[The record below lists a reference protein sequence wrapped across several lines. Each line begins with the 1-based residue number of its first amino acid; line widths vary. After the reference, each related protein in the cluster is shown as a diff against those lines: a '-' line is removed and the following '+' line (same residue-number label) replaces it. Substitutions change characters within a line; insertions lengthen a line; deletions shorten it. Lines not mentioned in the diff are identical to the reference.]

1 MICIIKSK
9 LNYICWV
16 IFVAVVKEQEM
27 EIGGPTDVKHVAHI
41 GMDGSSGSAPSWV
54 RNPSISRIDKN
65 YRLTDQN
72 Q

>member
-1 MICIIKSK
+1 M
-9 LNYICWV
+9 

-54 RNPSISRIDKN
+54 VFLELIRIIVSRIKITKMSSN
-65 YRLTDQN
+65 
-72 Q
+72 